1 VNFLSRAFTS
11 MTRNPL
17 KTLLLLLIAFV
28 LGIVISG
35 AISVQQAIQNTD
47 TILRQKLPLVAS
59 IEIDYEA
66 WDKYYKLTG
75 EWDTIGF
82 LPLETLSEIG
92 NLPYV
97 RNYNLSAGAL
107 LSSRELDSTDETT
120 FVGEGGWRDFSII
133 GVPNAEFVDIEEGL
147 IEIISGRTFTEQ
159 EATTLSYV
167 ALISEELAS
176 LNGLHIGSNF
186 SLDNIIWDMRGRTV
200 IEPSFFVEEN
210 IYMKRSYD
218 FEVVGIFKSHANIS
232 TGDEHWNIVAKD
244 GFLSGIYV
252 PNPVA
257 FAANRYF
264 FEGISHLQP
273 EWYEVPKDNDS
284 THFGN
289 VYVLNEL
296 RDIESFRYAAE
307 NKLPDFWKVVDLQDS
322 FDDVAPAMETL
333 RNIASLVLRAAIGA
347 AIAILSLLIILLL
360 RERKRE
366 IGVYLALGES
376 KARVIFQILTE
387 TLAVSLIAISLS
399 LFAGAALSHNISET
413 MLRNEIE
420 ASQEL
425 THYGESA
432 IGGLDLMGF
441 PGSGVTSAEEVIA
454 VYDVSL
460 TATTV
465 TIFYA
470 TAIATV
476 LIATILPMLYIVRLN
491 PKKIML

>member
-1 VNFLSRAFTS
+1 MNFLSRAFTS

-17 KTLLLLLIAFV
+17 KTLLLLLITFV

-59 IEIDYEA
+59 IEMDYDALDRHHE
-66 WDKYYKLTG
+66 LTG
-75 EWDTIGF
+75 VREEISF

-92 NLPYV
+92 TLPYV
-97 RNYNLSAGAL
+97 RNYNLFTGAL
-107 LSSRELDSTDETT
+107 LLSRELVSTDETA
-120 FVGEGGWRDFSII
+120 FVGEGGWKDFSII
-133 GVPNAEFVDIEEGL
+133 GVHSAEAVVIEEGL
-147 IEIISGRTFTEQ
+147 IEIVSGRAFTEQ

-186 SLDNIIWDMRGRTV
+186 SLDNIIWDMRGLTV
-200 IEPSFFVEEN
+200 FDPSFFVEEN
-210 IYMKRSYD
+210 IYTKRSYD

-232 TGDEHWNIVAKD
+232 TGDEQENARAKD

-264 FEGISHLQP
+264 FEGISRLQP

-289 VYVLNEL
+289 IYVLNEL

-307 NKLPDFWKVVDLQDS
+307 SKLPDFWKVVDLQDS
-322 FDDVAPAMETL
+322 FEDVAPAMESL
-333 RNIASLVLRAAIGA
+333 RDIASLVLWVAIGA
-347 AIAILSLLIILLL
+347 AVAILSLLIILLL

-376 KARVIFQILTE
+376 KTRVIFQMLTE
-387 TLAVSLIAISLS
+387 TIVISLIAISLS
-399 LFAGAALSHNISET
+399 LFAGAVLSHNISET

-420 ASQEL
+420 ANQNLDPFS
-425 THYGESA
+425 GGA
-432 IGGLDLMGF
+432 ISWLEFSGF

-454 VYDVSL
+454 AYDVSL

-465 TIFYA
+465 AIFYA
-470 TAIATV
+470 TAIGTI